1 VFTGLVEEVG
11 RVSSLERGEM
21 LCLSISADRVAGDT
35 RAGDSVS
42 VNGACLTVD
51 EADDYTLT
59 FFAMPE
65 TLRRTALGTLR
76 EGSPVNLERAM
87 AASGRFGG
95 HIVQGHVDGVGE
107 VLAVRPEGEAEI
119 WEFWAPEAVLRYC
132 VEKGSICVDGISLTV
147 VSVGDASFTVSIL
160 PQTRANTNLGG
171 LREGSR
177 VNLEADVIA
186 KYVERLLE
194 PRVAETFLRGA
205 QEMPFSP
212 IEEIIEDIKLGKMVI
227 VCDDEDRENEGDLTM
242 AAELVTADDIN
253 FMASHGRGLI
263 CLPMAGEIVDRLEI
277 PAMVTHNASRMGT
290 AFTASIEAKEGITT
304 GISAADRAHTC
315 RVAVDDATGPEDLVM
330 PGHVFPLRAK
340 PGGVLQRAGQTE
352 AAVDLARLAGMK
364 PAGVI
369 CEIMKEDGTMA
380 RVPDLEKFSKEHDI
394 KLVTVA
400 QIIEYR
406 HAYETQVRC
415 AVETRL
421 PTPFGEF
428 RLRAYENEIDALTHV
443 ALVMGEPEGKD
454 DVLVRVHSA
463 CLTGDALHSL
473 RCDCGEQL
481 EAAMEIIAAEGEGVI
496 AYMQQEGRGIGLL
509 NKMKAYHLQDE
520 GMDTVE
526 ANQKLGLAP
535 DLRDYGVGAQILKD
549 LDLKRI
555 RLLTN
560 NLTKVVGLRGFGLEI
575 TARVPIEMEPNG
587 HNERYLKAKREKLN
601 HVFEKF

>member
-1 VFTGLVEEVG
+1 
-11 RVSSLERGEM
+11 
-21 LCLSISADRVAGDT
+21 
-35 RAGDSVS
+35 
-42 VNGACLTVD
+42 
-51 EADDYTLT
+51 
-59 FFAMPE
+59 
-65 TLRRTALGTLR
+65 
-76 EGSPVNLERAM
+76 
-87 AASGRFGG
+87 
-95 HIVQGHVDGVGE
+95 
-107 VLAVRPEGEAEI
+107 
-119 WEFWAPEAVLRYC
+119 
-132 VEKGSICVDGISLTV
+132 
-147 VSVGDASFTVSIL
+147 
-160 PQTRANTNLGG
+160 
-171 LREGSR
+171 
-177 VNLEADVIA
+177 
-186 KYVERLLE
+186 
-194 PRVAETFLRGA
+194 
-205 QEMPFSP
+205 MPFSP
-212 IEEIIEDIKLGKMVI
+212 IEEIVEDIKQGKMVI

-253 FMASHGRGLI
+253 FMAAHGRGLI
-263 CLPMAGEIVDRLEI
+263 CLPMAGEIVDRLDI
-277 PAMVTHNASRMGT
+277 PEMVTHNASRMGT
-290 AFTASIEAKEGITT
+290 AFTASIEAREGITT

-315 RVAVDDATGPEDLVM
+315 RVAVDDATGPEDLAM

-380 RVPDLEKFSKEHDI
+380 RVPDLEKFSKEHDV

-406 HAYETQVRC
+406 HAYETQVSC
-415 AVETRL
+415 AVETKL

-428 RLRAYENEIDALTHV
+428 RLRAYENEIDDLTHV

-575 TARVPIEMEPNG
+575 TERVPLEMEPNG
-587 HNERYLKAKREKLN
+587 YNERYLKTKREKLN

>member
-1 VFTGLVEEVG
+1 
-11 RVSSLERGEM
+11 
-21 LCLSISADRVAGDT
+21 
-35 RAGDSVS
+35 
-42 VNGACLTVD
+42 
-51 EADDYTLT
+51 
-59 FFAMPE
+59 
-65 TLRRTALGTLR
+65 
-76 EGSPVNLERAM
+76 
-87 AASGRFGG
+87 
-95 HIVQGHVDGVGE
+95 
-107 VLAVRPEGEAEI
+107 
-119 WEFWAPEAVLRYC
+119 
-132 VEKGSICVDGISLTV
+132 
-147 VSVGDASFTVSIL
+147 
-160 PQTRANTNLGG
+160 
-171 LREGSR
+171 
-177 VNLEADVIA
+177 
-186 KYVERLLE
+186 
-194 PRVAETFLRGA
+194 
-205 QEMPFSP
+205 MPFSP
-212 IEEIIEDIKLGKMVI
+212 IEEILEDIKAGKMVI

-242 AAELVTADDIN
+242 AAELVTAEDIN

-263 CLPMAGEIVDRLEI
+263 CLPLAGEIVDRLDI
-277 PAMVTHNASRMGT
+277 PEMVTHNASRMGT

-315 RVAVDDATGPEDLVM
+315 RVAVDEATGPEDLVM

-352 AAVDLARLAGMK
+352 AAVDLARLAGLK

-380 RVPDLEKFSKEHDI
+380 RVPDLEKFSREHDV

-406 HAYETQVRC
+406 HAYETQVTC

-428 RLRAYENEIDALTHV
+428 RLRAYENEIDDLTHV
-443 ALVMGEPEGKD
+443 ALVMGEPDGKN

-481 EAAMEIIAAEGEGVI
+481 EAAMERVAHEGEGVI
-496 AYMQQEGRGIGLL
+496 VYMQQEGRGIGLL

-575 TARVPIEMEPNG
+575 TERVPIEMEPNG
-587 HNERYLKAKREKLN
+587 HNERYLKTKREKLN